1 MDDLKLYAK
10 NEEQKN
16 TLVRAVYVFSTDI
29 GMEFDKKCGILSI
42 KRGKIAKIKWM
53 KLPDG

>member
-1 MDDLKLYAK
+1 MDDLKLHAK

-29 GMEFDKKCGILSI
+29 GMEFDKKYGILSI
-42 KRGKIAKIKWM
+42 KRGKIAKIKWT